1 MSDPIHR
8 AATSAEHERLI
19 ESEARRAD
27 WKNWGPYVADRAW
40 GTVREDYSRDG
51 DAWRYFPHEH
61 ARSRVYRW
69 NEDGIAGLCNRHQN
83 LCLAFAFWNGVDRML
98 KERFFGVTG
107 HEGNHAEDVKEYYF
121 HLDGVPSHAYMKMLY
136 VYPQVPYPYEELVA
150 EGAKRGTDERE
161 LELVDVIGDALGE
174 GRYFDIVIEQAK
186 VSQDDL
192 IVRITAYN
200 RGPDPAPLHVLPQ
213 LWFPNTWSWGHD
225 DRRPALAAAE
235 GGAVRADERHLG
247 TRWLY
252 ARSDGD
258 ADPALL
264 FTENETNHERVH
276 QHANTYPYVK
286 DAFHDAVVEGRQDA
300 VNPAREGTK
309 AAYHFCY
316 EVPAGGHLTV
326 DVRLADHQQVD
337 PFAGFDNTLSRR
349 LSEADEFHAA
359 LSGPHLS
366 AEERDV
372 QRRVMAGL
380 LWTKQFYHYSVE
392 HWVAGDPASPPPP
405 PERLRGRNHRWR
417 HLYNRDVISMPD
429 GWEYPWYAAWDLAF
443 HVVPIARMDPEWA
456 KRQLV
461 LMLREWYMHP
471 NGQIP
476 AYEWALG
483 DVNPPVHAWGTW
495 QVYEI
500 AKQMTGR
507 ADTQFLERVFHKLL
521 LNFTWWVNRK
531 DRDGN
536 DIFAGG
542 FLGLDNIGVFDRSRP
557 LPTGGHIEQ
566 ADSTGWMAMFS
577 LNMLRIALELA
588 QTRPAYEDVATK
600 FLEHFLA
607 IAKAMRTVCPEHP
620 SLWDE
625 EDGFFHDVIHLDDDT
640 RLAMKIRSM
649 VGLVPLFAVQVL
661 EPELLEKLPRF
672 RRRLD
677 WLGRYRPHLADKVHS
692 LLQPGEGGRRLL
704 SILDDGMLS
713 RVLERVLDPEQFL
726 SDHGLRALSRE
737 HEAHPFVL
745 HLAGERHEVRYEP
758 GDSSSR
764 MFGGNS
770 NWRGPVWFPLNFMMV
785 DALASYHRY
794 YGETLTAE
802 LPAGS
807 GRRVPLGAVSEE
819 LARRL
824 IGLFLPDPARGGWRP
839 ALAGMGLPDTA
850 EWKSRLLFHEYFHG
864 DDGTGRGASHQ
875 TGWTAL
881 VAELIR
887 RHGGGAPVSPDAS

>member
-1 MSDPIHR
+1 
-8 AATSAEHERLI
+8 
-19 ESEARRAD
+19 
-27 WKNWGPYVADRAW
+27 
-40 GTVREDYSRDG
+40 
-51 DAWRYFPHEH
+51 
-61 ARSRVYRW
+61 
-69 NEDGIAGLCNRHQN
+69 
-83 LCLAFAFWNGVDRML
+83 
-98 KERFFGVTG
+98 
-107 HEGNHAEDVKEYYF
+107 EGNHAEDVKEYYF

-136 VYPQVPYPYEELVA
+136 VYPQVPYPYEELVT
-150 EGAKRGTDERE
+150 EGAKRGTGEPE
-161 LELVDVIGDALGE
+161 LELVDVIGDALRE

-186 VSQDDL
+186 VSEDDL
-192 IVRITAYN
+192 IVRITAHN
-200 RGPDPAPLHVLPQ
+200 RGPDPAPLHILPH

-225 DRRPALAAAE
+225 DRRPTLAAVE
-235 GGAVRADERHLG
+235 GGVVRADERHLG
-247 TRWLY
+247 ARWLY

-258 ADPALL
+258 ANPALL
-264 FTENETNHERVH
+264 FTENETNTERVH
-276 QHANTYPYVK
+276 QHANTQAYVK
-286 DAFHDAVVEGRQDA
+286 DAFHDAVVEGREDA
-300 VNPAREGTK
+300 VNPAHEGTK
-309 AAYHFCY
+309 AAYQFRQ
-316 EVPAGGHLTV
+316 EVPAGGQFTV
-326 DVRLADHQQVD
+326 DVRLSDQQQGQ
-337 PFAGFDNTLSRR
+337 PFAGFEDTLALRVA
-349 LSEADEFHAA
+349 EADEFHAS
-359 LSGPHLS
+359 LSRPDLS
-366 AEERDV
+366 SDEREV
-372 QRRVMAGL
+372 QRRAMAGL

-471 NGQIP
+471 NGQMP

-500 AKQMTGR
+500 SKEMTGH
-507 ADTQFLERVFHKLL
+507 ADTEFLERVFHKLL

-640 RLAMKIRSM
+640 RVPMKIRSM

-672 RRRLD
+672 KRRLD
-677 WLGRYRPHLADKVHS
+677 WLGRYRPQLAANVHS
-692 LLQPGEGGRRLL
+692 MLQPGEGGRRLL
-704 SILDDGMLS
+704 SIFDDGMLS
-713 RVLERVLDPEQFL
+713 RVLERVLDPQQFL

-737 HEAHPFVL
+737 HEAEPFVL

-794 YGETLTAE
+794 YGEALTAE
-802 LPAGS
+802 LPTGS
-807 GRRVPLGAVSEE
+807 GERVPLDAVSGE

-824 IGLFLPDPARGGWRP
+824 IGLFLPDAELDGWRP
-839 ALAGMGLPDTA
+839 ALAGMGLPNTSQ
-850 EWKSRLLFHEYFHG
+850 WKERILFHEYFHG

-887 RHGGGAPVSPDAS
+887 RYGGRGPASP